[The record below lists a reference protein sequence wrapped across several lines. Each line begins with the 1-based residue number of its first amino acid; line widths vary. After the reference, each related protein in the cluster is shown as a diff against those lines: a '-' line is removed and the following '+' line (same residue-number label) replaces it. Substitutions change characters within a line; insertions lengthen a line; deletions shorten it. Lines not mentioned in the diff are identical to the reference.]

1 MKIELNNS
9 SDELTQY
16 PISPDVIVKMPKQQ
30 QKTLNS
36 RLSIS
41 TSNKNISI
49 TDTNLAK
56 QQFSPNQE
64 ESSSPSGL
72 FFFPFQSFPC
82 SSNALNEANNLI
94 NQNYSLLLPG
104 TVSSKEKL
112 NNNLTSSSI
121 NNSNSNNNNKNNNN
135 NNAAK
140 RESNNSHNNSSD
152 KINNIDSSS
161 SSNNSNNS
169 SMNSNNSSSNL
180 NS

>member
-56 QQFSPNQE
+56 KQFSPNQE
-64 ESSSPSGL
+64 ESSGPSGL

-121 NNSNSNNNNKNNNN
+121 NNSNSNNNN